1 MAEPKLVVIDDELEF
16 TKALDQFFSAR
27 GYEVHVAL
35 RGQSGLQLIE
45 TERPDIVLMDLK
57 MPGMDGDEVLRR
69 IRLTHPDTKVI
80 VITAYD
86 DGATKQR
93 LLALGAFAHL
103 EKPLQ
108 SIAILAQTMVRA
120 LESTRRPAPPNPVD
134 DTATQ

>member
-27 GYEVHVAL
+27 GYDVHVAL
-35 RGQSGLQLIE
+35 RGQSGLRLIE
-45 TERPDIVLMDLK
+45 TERPDVVLMDLK
-57 MPGMDGDEVLRR
+57 MPGMDGDEILRR
-69 IRLTHPDTKVI
+69 IHLARPEIKII

-93 LLALGAFAHL
+93 LLAMGAFAHL

-108 SIAILAQTMVRA
+108 SIAALAQTVKLA
-120 LESTRRPAPPNPVD
+120 LASSGPPASPNGAAPH
-134 DTATQ
+134 